1 MQEPSYVPQADIT
14 SIIEFL
20 DSVGNSRC
28 PWCGSSNWDII
39 TESDSKV
46 TTPVLESPDTI
57 EIYNER
63 REQVKNARVTINKTD
78 KNPGVSMKLRCN
90 CCGCELRFDYFYV
103 LKRIKQ
109 IADNKA

>member
-1 MQEPSYVPQADIT
+1 MQAPTYIPQTDIS

-20 DSVGNSRC
+20 DKVGNSHC

-46 TTPVLESPDTI
+46 TAPILESPDTI
-57 EIYNER
+57 EIWNER
-63 REQVKNARVTINKTD
+63 RDQVKNARVTISKTN
-78 KNPGVSMKLRCN
+78 KNPSVSMKLRCN
-90 CCGCELRFDYFYV
+90 CCGCELRFDYFFI

-109 IADNKA
+109 LAEKEK